1 MTIKHVLIAQAAPAG
16 PSPYEELAEKYELK
30 VDFCPFIHVARV
42 SGKEFRTQRVDILK
56 HTAVVFISR
65 TGVDHFFGL
74 CEELRI
80 TIPETMKYFCM
91 TEAIAFYL
99 QKYIVYRKR
108 KIFYGSGT
116 IESVVEAIGSKHK
129 GEIFLL
135 ALASNSKP
143 EIQKAFEKARM
154 KHTKAILYRTENSD
168 LSHIKLSH
176 YDMLVFYSA
185 AEVKSL
191 TDNFPDFQQNG
202 TKLAAFGAATLKAL
216 KAAKLKAA
224 VEAPTP
230 EAPSMAKALELFL
243 AKK

>member
-1 MTIKHVLIAQAAPAG
+1 MIIKHVLVAQAAPAG
-16 PSPYEELAEKYELK
+16 PSPYEELAEKYNVTVE
-30 VDFCPFIHVARV
+30 FCPFIHVERL
-42 SGKEFRTQRVDILK
+42 SGKEFRTQRVEILN

-80 TIPETMKYFCM
+80 AVPETMKYFCL
-91 TEAIAFYL
+91 TESIAFYL

-108 KIFYGSGT
+108 KIFYGNGT
-116 IESVVEAIGSKHK
+116 IESLIGSIGPKHK

-135 ALASNSKP
+135 ALANNSKS
-143 EIQKAFEKARM
+143 EIQKAFEKTKM
-154 KHTKAILYRTENSD
+154 KHSKAILYRTENSD
-168 LSHIKLSH
+168 LSHIKLSR

-191 TDNFPDFQQNG
+191 TDNFPNFKQNG
-202 TKLAAFGAATLKAL
+202 TKLAAFGTATLKAL
-216 KAAKLKAA
+216 KAAKLKAT

-230 EAPSMAKALELFL
+230 EAPSMTKALELFL

>member
-1 MTIKHVLIAQAAPAG
+1 MTIKHVLIAQTAPAG
-16 PSPYEELAEKYELK
+16 PSPYTELAEKYNVTVE
-30 VDFCPFIHVARV
+30 FCPFIHVERL

-56 HTAVVFISR
+56 HTAIVFISR
-65 TGVDHFFGL
+65 TGIDHFFGL

-80 TIPETMKYFCM
+80 SIPETMKYFCL
-91 TEAIAFYL
+91 TETIAFYL

-108 KIFYGSGT
+108 KIFYGNGT
-116 IESVVEAIGSKHK
+116 IESVIEAIGSKHK
-129 GEIFLL
+129 NEIFLL
-135 ALASNSKP
+135 ALASNSKSD
-143 EIQKAFEKARM
+143 IQKAFEKAKM

-191 TDNFPDFQQNG
+191 TDNFPNFKQNG
-202 TKLAAFGAATLKAL
+202 TKLAAFGTATLKAL

-230 EAPSMAKALELFL
+230 EAPSMTKALELFL

>member
-1 MTIKHVLIAQAAPAG
+1 MTINRVLIAQAEPAD
-16 PSPYEELAEKYELK
+16 PSPYAELAEKYDIK

-65 TGVDHFFGL
+65 TAVDHFFGL

-80 TIPETMKYFCM
+80 NVPETMKYFCM
-91 TEAIAFYL
+91 TEKIAFYL

-108 KIFYGSGT
+108 KIFYGNGT
-116 IESVVEAIGSKHK
+116 IESVIEAIGTKHK
-129 GEIFLL
+129 GEVFLL
-135 ALASNSKP
+135 ALANNSKS

-154 KHTKAILYRTENSD
+154 KHSKAILYRAESSD
-168 LSHIKLSH
+168 LSHIRLSR

-191 TDNFPDFQQNG
+191 TDNFPNFKQNG

-216 KAAKLKAA
+216 KAAKLKAT

-230 EAPSMAKALELFL
+230 EAPSMTKALELFL
-243 AKK
+243 SKK

>member
-1 MTIKHVLIAQAAPAG
+1 MTIKHVLVAQAAPAG
-16 PSPYEELAEKYELK
+16 PSPYAELAEKYGVTVE
-30 VDFCPFIHVARV
+30 FCPFIHVARL
-42 SGKEFRTQRVDILK
+42 SGKEFRTQRVEILK

-65 TGVDHFFGL
+65 TGVDHFFGV

-80 TIPETMKYFCM
+80 PIPETMKYFCM
-91 TEAIAFYL
+91 TESIAFYL

-108 KIFYGSGT
+108 KIFYGNGT
-116 IESVVEAIGSKHK
+116 IESVIEAIGSKHK
-129 GEIFLL
+129 GVLFLL
-135 ALASNSKP
+135 ALASNSKS
-143 EIQKAFEKARM
+143 EIHKAFEKAKI
-154 KHTKAILYRTENSD
+154 KHTKAILYRTESSD

-185 AEVKSL
+185 SEVKSL
-191 TDNFPDFQQNG
+191 TDNFPNFKQNG
-202 TKLAAFGAATLKAL
+202 TKLAVFGAATLKAL

>member
-1 MTIKHVLIAQAAPAG
+1 MTIKRILIAQTAPAG
-16 PSPYEELAEKYELK
+16 ASPYAELAEKYNVAIE
-30 VDFCPFIHVARV
+30 FYPFIHVERL
-42 SGKEFRTQRVDILK
+42 SGKEFRTQRVDILN
-56 HTAVVFISR
+56 HTAIVFISR
-65 TGVDHFFGL
+65 SGIDHFFGL

-80 TIPETMKYFCM
+80 VIPEAMKYFCL

-108 KIFYGSGT
+108 KIFYGNGT
-116 IESVVEAIGSKHK
+116 IESVIEAIGPKHK

-143 EIQKAFEKARM
+143 EISKTFEKAKI

-168 LSHIKLSH
+168 LSHIKLSR
-176 YDMLVFYSA
+176 YNMLVFYSA

-191 TDNFPDFQQNG
+191 IDNFPDFKQNG
-202 TKLAAFGAATLKAL
+202 TKLATFGPATLKAL

-224 VEAPTP
+224 IEAPTP
-230 EAPSMAKALELFL
+230 EAPSMTKALELFL
-243 AKK
+243 AKQ